1 MVGLFSD
8 IRILMTLFIP
18 MSLPL
23 IPNPHVY
30 GLGFLFYPHF
40 QDITPSHGN
49 DGHHAEENSVFV
61 LHFKG

>member
-8 IRILMTLFIP
+8 LRILMSSFIP

-23 IPNPHVY
+23 IPSPHVY
-30 GLGFLFYPHF
+30 GLGFLVYPHF

-49 DGHHAEENSVFV
+49 DGHHHKRETLY